1 MVVVDIVVAVVLVV
15 IFDNIVEE
23 VPVLLKRYLFWL

>member
-1 MVVVDIVVAVVLVV
+1 MVLVDIVVAVVLVV